1 MGYRIHLGGRGVGG
15 GRSGLV
21 GRGRGSLVGGSRGSL
36 VAGGRGRGSGV
47 GLGLGVLGLALVAD
61 LGHVATV
68 TVHGVGDLL
77 EPAVGQG
84 HVVGAGGGSPIT
96 SFGLSEVAAAVG
108 VGNSVLVAVCSR
120 DVGICSMMSSMVKW
134 KR

>member
-1 MGYRIHLGGRGVGG
+1 MGYRIHLGGRGVGR

-61 LGHVATV
+61 LGDEAELVVSGVGGRLDPPVRERDHELALHVAA
-68 TVHGVGDLL
+68 GVLAL
-77 EPAVGQG
+77 
-84 HVVGAGGGSPIT
+84 
-96 SFGLSEVAAAVG
+96 
-108 VGNSVLVAVCSR
+108 
-120 DVGICSMMSSMVKW
+120 
-134 KR
+134 